1 VSCRGVGSADDT
13 APIVQEGRL
22 RMITCCDRPIRQNV
36 EPRLARGLQ
45 HVVMRPIEA
54 ALPDQK

>member
-1 VSCRGVGSADDT
+1 
-13 APIVQEGRL
+13 
-22 RMITCCDRPIRQNV
+22 MITCCDRPIRQNV